1 MGTGKK
7 VRFHVTA
14 APLESY
20 SARSL
25 YEMKF
30 QDAAKVIARMD
41 TMMKAYVSTQAQEYI
56 DCLYAHANRFGNEDY
71 EACDQ
76 PTIAQFRGIMG
87 KIKHWE
93 TIMYWLLEVD
103 VMMEAEE
110 LAKLAMEAE
119 NEIMDAMVG
128 NRPGITTKQLKR
140 AENVISKSKA
150 CVPRTQEII
159 NQAAALTAMFYHDQ
173 WKEMTK
179 DGH

>member
-7 VRFHVTA
+7 VRFHIVA

-20 SARSL
+20 TARAL

-41 TMMKAYVSTQAQEYI
+41 TFQKAYISTQAQDVI
-56 DCLYAHANRFGNEDY
+56 DCLYEYANRFGNDDY

-76 PTIAQFRGIMG
+76 PSISQFRGIMG

-103 VMMEAEE
+103 VMMEADE
-110 LAKLAMEAE
+110 LAKLAVEAE
-119 NEIMDAMVG
+119 NEIMAALEQSRHVTEKEWDRTDKLIA
-128 NRPGITTKQLKR
+128 K
-140 AENVISKSKA
+140 AKA
-150 CVPRTQEII
+150 CAPRTQEIM
-159 NQAAALTAMFYHDQ
+159 NQAAELTAMFFTQ
-173 WKEMTK
+173 K
-179 DGH
+179 